1 MTPSIITSD
10 KISDC
15 MVMLIIVYNYSLDE
29 AHSIVRLHDSC
40 IITLAIDV

>member
-15 MVMLIIVYNYSLDE
+15 MVMLIIVYRLDE

>member
-10 KISDC
+10 KISDSV
-15 MVMLIIVYNYSLDE
+15 VMLIIVYILYDE